1 MNAHRKLVGGLV
13 SGTRSYTTQAGQSP
27 DAGPIELWM
36 MGALGRDVSISMEW
50 GDDADEP
57 SPRIAMELYHSGEL
71 IAEGEAH
78 ADYGIVPLFRDVLA
92 KARPV
97 HRQEGPLR
105 DDGTGGDGF
114 HRV

>member
-1 MNAHRKLVGGLV
+1 MRPDRKLVGGLV
-13 SGTRSYTTQAGQSP
+13 SGTRGYTTQAGQSP
-27 DAGPIELWM
+27 DAGPIERWQ
-36 MGALGRDVSISMEW
+36 MGAIGREVSISMEW

-57 SPRIAMELYHSGEL
+57 SPRIAMELYHGGEL

-78 ADYGIVPLFRDVLA
+78 ADYGMVQLFRDLLA
-92 KARPV
+92 KAPPV
-97 HRQEGPLR
+97 HRQEVPLR